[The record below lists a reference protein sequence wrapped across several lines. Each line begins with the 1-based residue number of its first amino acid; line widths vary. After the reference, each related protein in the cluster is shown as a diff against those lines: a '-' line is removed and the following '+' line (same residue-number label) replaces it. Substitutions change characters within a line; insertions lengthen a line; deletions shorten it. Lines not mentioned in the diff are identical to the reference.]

1 MKRGWTKWIL
11 LSATVGGLMAVV
23 ADGHAV
29 VAQEKG
35 GGDVTGPYEYV
46 ENWPLPVHTDG
57 WTWGSIPAVWAES
70 EDRVLVFMRGEKP
83 AMKDVPARGDI
94 KGRALGLLEGVRA
107 QVDQQSRFDEHA
119 LMIFDRRGKL
129 IDSWGQHKNLLTDGG
144 AHRIQISPY
153 DPEKHVWLVEHL
165 SHQILKFTNDGSKLV
180 MRLGEKGVPG
190 NDKSHFNQPSDML
203 FMPNGDF
210 YVTDGYRNTRVVKFS
225 KDGKYLMEW
234 GKPGSGPGE
243 FQTVHGIAIDAKR
256 RIYVGDRENAR
267 IQIFD
272 ENGKYLDEWPNI
284 PHPYFLYMARDQ
296 HLWVGDGLVHK
307 IMKFDLS
314 GRLLYS
320 WGTFGRMP
328 GFLWGPHQLNVDDAG
343 NLYVANAQGN
353 NVAKFRPKKNADPA
367 RLVGPPFVLPE
378 AGR

>member
-1 MKRGWTKWIL
+1 MGRVKWTAIA
-11 LSATVGGLMAVV
+11 SIAAGFAMFAAARTPV
-23 ADGHAV
+23 AS
-29 VAQEKG
+29 AQEKG
-35 GGDVTGPYEYV
+35 GGEVTGPYEYV
-46 ENWPLPVHTDG
+46 ENWPLPVHDDG

-94 KGRALGLLEGVRA
+94 KGRALGLLSGVLEQGR
-107 QVDQQSRFDEHA
+107 QQSRFDEHT
-119 LMIFDRRGKL
+119 LMIFNRSGSL
-129 IDSWGQHKNLLTDGG
+129 VDSWGQHKSLFTDGG

-153 DPEKHVWLVEHL
+153 DPERHVWLIEHL
-165 SHQILKFTNDGSKLV
+165 SHQIFKFTNDGAKLV

-190 NDKSHFNQPSDML
+190 NDQTHFNQPSDML

-234 GKPGSGPGE
+234 GKAGTGPGE
-243 FQTVHGIAIDAKR
+243 FHTVHGITIDARR

-272 ENGKYLDEWPNI
+272 ENGKFLDQWTNI
-284 PHPYFLYMARDQ
+284 PHPYFLYMSADQ

-307 IMKFDLS
+307 IMKFDLD

-328 GFLWGPHQLNVDDAG
+328 GFLWGPHQLSVDKAG
-343 NLYVANAQGN
+343 HLYVANAQGN
-353 NVAKFRPKKNADPA
+353 NVAKFRPKPNADPST
-367 RLVGPPFVLPE
+367 LIGQPFVLP
-378 AGR
+378 AGGR

>member
-1 MKRGWTKWIL
+1 MTAS
-11 LSATVGGLMAVV
+11 SAVRIA
-23 ADGHAV
+23 

-35 GGDVTGPYEYV
+35 GGDVTGPYDYV
-46 ENWPLPVHTDG
+46 SDWPLPVHADG

-83 AMKDVPARGDI
+83 AMQAVPAQGDI
-94 KGRALGLLEGVRA
+94 KGRALGLLEGVRE
-107 QVDQQSRFDEHA
+107 QGRRQGRLDEHV
-119 LMIFDRRGKL
+119 LMVFDRRGQL
-129 IDSWGQHKNLLTDGG
+129 IDSWAQHKDLFTEGA
-144 AHRIQISPY
+144 AHRIQIDPY
-153 DPEKHVWLVEHL
+153 DPAKHVWLVEHRT
-165 SHQILKFTNDGSKLV
+165 HQILKFTNDGSNLV

-190 NDKSHFNQPSDML
+190 NDRTHFNQPSDML

-225 KDGKYLMEW
+225 KEGKYLMEW

-243 FQTVHGIAIDAKR
+243 FHTVHGIAIDAKR

-267 IQIFD
+267 IQVFD
-272 ENGKYLDEWPNI
+272 ENGKFLDQWPNI
-284 PHPYFLYMARDQ
+284 PHPYFLYMSEDQ

-307 IMKFDLS
+307 IMKFDLD
-314 GRLLYS
+314 GNLLYS

-328 GFLWGPHQLNVDDAG
+328 GFLWGPHQLSVDRAG

-353 NVAKFRPKKNADPA
+353 NVAKFRPKTNADPA
-367 RLVGPPFVLPE
+367 KLVGQPFVLPAE
-378 AGR
+378 RR

>member
-1 MKRGWTKWIL
+1 MRNAKWIVL
-11 LSATVGGLMAVV
+11 PVVCAGFVAAMAGGPARVV
-23 ADGHAV
+23 L
-29 VAQEKG
+29 AQGKG
-35 GGDVTGPYEYV
+35 GAEVTGPYEYV
-46 ENWPLPVHTDG
+46 DNWPLPVHADG

-94 KGRALGLLEGVRA
+94 KGRALGLLEGIREQVR
-107 QVDQQSRFDEHA
+107 QQSRFDEHT
-119 LMIFDRRGKL
+119 LMVFDRRGRL
-129 IDSWGQHKNLLTDGG
+129 IDAWGQHEDLFTDGG
-144 AHRIQISPY
+144 AHRIQIDPY
-153 DPEKHVWLVEHL
+153 DPDRHVWLVEHT

-180 MRLGEKGVPG
+180 MRIGEKGVPG
-190 NDKSHFNQPSDML
+190 NDKTHFNQPSDML

-243 FQTVHGIAIDAKR
+243 FRTVHGIAIDAKR
-256 RIYVGDRENAR
+256 RIYVGDRENSR

-272 ENGKYLDEWPNI
+272 ENGRFLDQWTDI
-284 PHPYFLYMARDQ
+284 PHPYFLYMSEDQ
-296 HLWVGDGLVHK
+296 HLWVGDGVVHK
-307 IMKFDLS
+307 ILKFDLD
-314 GRLLYS
+314 GRLQYS

-328 GFLWGPHQLNVDDAG
+328 GFLWGPHQLSVDRAG

-353 NVAKFRPKKNADPA
+353 NVAKFRPKKDADA
-367 RLVGPPFVLPE
+367 SKLVGQPFVLP
-378 AGR
+378 ADR

>member
-1 MKRGWTKWIL
+1 MRDAKGLVRVTVLAGMALMTAS
-11 LSATVGGLMAVV
+11 SAVRIA
-23 ADGHAV
+23 

-35 GGDVTGPYEYV
+35 GGDVTGPYDYV
-46 ENWPLPVHTDG
+46 SDWPLPLHVDG

-83 AMKDVPARGDI
+83 AMKAVPAQGDI
-94 KGRALGLLEGVRA
+94 KGRALGLLEGVLEQGR
-107 QVDQQSRFDEHA
+107 QKGRLDEHV
-119 LMIFDRRGKL
+119 LMVFDRRGKL
-129 IDSWGQHKNLLTDGG
+129 IDSWAQNKDLFTEGA
-144 AHRIQISPY
+144 AHRVQIDPY
-153 DPEKHVWLVEHL
+153 DPDKHVWLVEHL
-165 SHQILKFTNDGSKLV
+165 THQILKFTNDGSKLV

-190 NDKSHFNQPSDML
+190 NDRTHFNQPTDML

-225 KDGKYLMEW
+225 KEGKYLMEW

-243 FQTVHGIAIDAKR
+243 FHTVHGIAIDAKR

-272 ENGKYLDEWPNI
+272 ENGKFLDQWPNI
-284 PHPYFLYMARDQ
+284 PHPYFLYMSEDQ
-296 HLWVGDGLVHK
+296 HLWVCDGLTHK
-307 IMKFDLS
+307 ILKFDLD
-314 GRLLYS
+314 GNLLYS

-328 GFLWGPHQLNVDDAG
+328 GFLWGPHQLSVDRAG

-367 RLVGPPFVLPE
+367 KLIGQPFVLPAE
-378 AGR
+378 RH

>member
-1 MKRGWTKWIL
+1 
-11 LSATVGGLMAVV
+11 
-23 ADGHAV
+23 
-29 VAQEKG
+29 
-35 GGDVTGPYEYV
+35 
-46 ENWPLPVHTDG
+46 
-57 WTWGSIPAVWAES
+57 VWAES

-83 AMKDVPARGDI
+83 AMREVPARGDI

-190 NDKSHFNQPSDML
+190 NDKTHFNQPSDML

-296 HLWVGDGLVHK
+296 HLWVGDGLIHK

-314 GRLLYS
+314 GRLVYS

-328 GFLWGPHQLNVDDAG
+328 GFLWGPHQLKVDNAG
-343 NLYVANAQGN
+343 NLMSPRRATTWSRRERRSGQ
-353 NVAKFRPKKNADPA
+353 
-367 RLVGPPFVLPE
+367 
-378 AGR
+378 AGRAPRAPAAEAVPPNSKAS

>member
-1 MKRGWTKWIL
+1 
-11 LSATVGGLMAVV
+11 
-23 ADGHAV
+23 
-29 VAQEKG
+29 
-35 GGDVTGPYEYV
+35 
-46 ENWPLPVHTDG
+46 
-57 WTWGSIPAVWAES
+57 
-70 EDRVLVFMRGEKP
+70 
-83 AMKDVPARGDI
+83 
-94 KGRALGLLEGVRA
+94 
-107 QVDQQSRFDEHA
+107 
-119 LMIFDRRGKL
+119 
-129 IDSWGQHKNLLTDGG
+129 
-144 AHRIQISPY
+144 
-153 DPEKHVWLVEHL
+153 
-165 SHQILKFTNDGSKLV
+165 

-190 NDKSHFNQPSDML
+190 NDKTHFNQPSDML

-243 FQTVHGIAIDAKR
+243 FQTVHGITIDAKR

-284 PHPYFLYMARDQ
+284 PHPYFLYMAKDQ

-307 IMKFDLS
+307 IMKFDLD

-328 GFLWGPHQLNVDDAG
+328 GFLWGPHQLNVDNAG

-367 RLVGPPFVLPE
+367 RLVGPPFGLPAE
-378 AGR
+378 GR